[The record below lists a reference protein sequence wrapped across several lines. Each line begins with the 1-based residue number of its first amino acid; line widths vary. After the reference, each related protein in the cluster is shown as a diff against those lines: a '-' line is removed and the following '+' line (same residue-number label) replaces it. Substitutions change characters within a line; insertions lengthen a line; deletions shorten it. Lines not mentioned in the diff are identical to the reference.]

1 MITPTRATASDNEA
15 VTTDEPA
22 ILRFSD
28 GIIGLPAATQFV
40 LTQVSPDAPPDAL
53 FQLLRSVDGSV
64 SIVVTAPGQLFP
76 DYAPDL
82 PDDELEEL
90 GVSDPSQVLLLS
102 PVTLDAEN
110 HCVHVNLMGPLV
122 VNTETLDARQ
132 IVLADSDWPLRAKV
146 DL

>member
-53 FQLLRSVDGSV
+53 LQVAMPAPVAASSRVDSEDQILVRRGLLRAVADSLQRAEGAAAHAVAIARQARD
-64 SIVVTAPGQLFP
+64 AFEDQR
-76 DYAPDL
+76 
-82 PDDELEEL
+82 
-90 GVSDPSQVLLLS
+90 LLLVGS
-102 PVTLDAEN
+102 T
-110 HCVHVNLMGPLV
+110 
-122 VNTETLDARQ
+122 
-132 IVLADSDWPLRAKV
+132 V
-146 DL
+146 DIQKSH